1 MADNPDALKTSP
13 AQYLERAKI
22 IRWQTETMSNADVC
36 RQLLDIAGTR
46 RRHRTVAPG
55 VTEKRERAGPKPALP
70 PQSPARGLGPAG
82 NSLTRS
88 PQQTVQTCAS
98 GAPKPGPV
106 NPESARQ
113 PLPSGSHRPPALR
126 RIPAVDRDKRAAR
139 QRRLS
144 GSSRRV
150 IGRLPR
156 RLQMRQPPL
165 PATGSRVGS
174 TLERNRCI
182 MLFQTGIDGRVFR
195 QQGLDA
201 RRAGGAATRQQQG
214 EAVMSAAERDPFA
227 LAHQDGDD
235 AELVAA

>member
-1 MADNPDALKTSP
+1 VRLGGVALQLRLPPIRSMADNPDALKTSP

-156 RLQMRQPPL
+156 RLQMRQPPCPL
-165 PATGSRVGS
+165 QDRVSGRPSSGTVASCSFKRELTAVCSVSRGL
-174 TLERNRCI
+174 TPGAREA
-182 MLFQTGIDGRVFR
+182 
-195 QQGLDA
+195 QQ
-201 RRAGGAATRQQQG
+201 
-214 EAVMSAAERDPFA
+214 
-227 LAHQDGDD
+227 
-235 AELVAA
+235 LVSNKGKRS